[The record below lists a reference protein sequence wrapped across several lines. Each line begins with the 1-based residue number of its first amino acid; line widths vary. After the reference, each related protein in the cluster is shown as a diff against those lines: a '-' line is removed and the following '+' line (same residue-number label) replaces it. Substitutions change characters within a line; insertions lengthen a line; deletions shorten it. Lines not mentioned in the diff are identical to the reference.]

1 MFNGLGQNKIELDS
15 QWWIPSVPAVQK
27 VLGVFYSTHSACVD
41 HDQHLHAHS
50 LYNEKCFASVLRRGN
65 YYRKWS
71 HPPHDLLG

>member
-50 LYNEKCFASVLRRGN
+50 LYNEKCFALV
-65 YYRKWS
+65 Y
-71 HPPHDLLG
+71 